1 VGAARPGEITI
12 GHGALSSLS
21 HLDLLGHEAVHIL
34 RETAAQFARDAIL
47 FSGGKDSLVLAALAR
62 KAVAAGMI
70 L

>member
-1 VGAARPGEITI
+1 
-12 GHGALSSLS
+12 
-21 HLDLLGHEAVHIL
+21 LGHEAVHIL

-70 L
+70 P